1 MKRSVIA
8 ALAMTT
14 AVAASPALA
23 QQAGDFTVGL
33 GVGYVMPKDDNG
45 SIVANTIGVDVGD
58 NARPTLTG
66 EYFIYENL
74 GVELLAAWPFKH
86 SISLDGIGK
95 VADTTHLP
103 PTLSLVYHFTNNSA
117 ITPYVGVGVNY
128 TNFYDTD
135 LTTYG
140 QLALG
145 AGKNALELSSSWGV
159 AGMVGL
165 DYAVSPA
172 GAIRGEV
179 RYIDIDTD
187 VTLAGTKVGTVSV
200 DPWVF
205 NVAYVFKF

>member
-14 AVAASPALA
+14 AVAAAPALA

-33 GVGYVMPKDDNG
+33 GIGYVMPKDDNG
-45 SIVANTIGVDVGD
+45 SLVGGTIGVDVGD
-58 NARPTLTG
+58 SVRPTLTG
-66 EYFIYENL
+66 EYFVYENL
-74 GVELLAAWPFKH
+74 GIELLAAWPFKH

-103 PTLSLVYHFTNNSA
+103 PTLSLVYHFTNSSA

-140 QLALG
+140 QIALG
-145 AGKNALELSSSWGV
+145 AGKNALDLSNSWGV
-159 AGMVGL
+159 AGMAGL
-165 DYAVSPA
+165 DYAVSDS
-172 GAIRGEV
+172 GAIRGEI

-187 VTLAGTKVGTVSV
+187 VTLNGTKIGTVAV